1 MLCVSVPIAVSLGYT
16 DSLWL
21 SQAFDKA
28 LHAGAVVENS
38 LVKMLLTN
46 SIIKDELIAADP
58 RKKQQIRGGHNMGGM
73 MSGMMGGVGF

>member
-1 MLCVSVPIAVSLGYT
+1 MGYT
-16 DSLWL
+16 DSLRL

-58 RKKQQIRGGHNMGGM
+58 RKKQQMRGGHNTGGMGGM